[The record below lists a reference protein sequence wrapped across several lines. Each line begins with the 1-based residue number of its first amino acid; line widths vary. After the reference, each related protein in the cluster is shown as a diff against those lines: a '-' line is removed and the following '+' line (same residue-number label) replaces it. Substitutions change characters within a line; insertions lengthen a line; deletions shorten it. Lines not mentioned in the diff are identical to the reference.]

1 MDKRIV
7 EFIRAMRASGV
18 RVSLAEAEDALK
30 AVDMTGSTN
39 REIFREVLRTTL
51 VKDHRNRREFD
62 YFFPLFFAASK
73 PPMQNIPDN
82 MSGEDQQKL
91 QDALQSLMGDM
102 EALKQLLK
110 QLIQGQGFSDEQLDQ
125 LAQQSGM
132 ADSTNMNSRRWMER
146 RMQQRAGMRELQ
158 QMIEELLAELEE
170 MGMGQGQL
178 EELRE
183 QLQQNAEGMAE
194 QIAQYAGA
202 TLAENM
208 AQTEPE
214 PKDDVMDVPFQALGA
229 SEVDQIR
236 AEIRRLAARLR
247 SRAALRQRRAK
258 SGKPD
263 IRRTMRAN
271 QRYGGVP
278 LQLQYKTNHVKPSLV
293 VICDVSTSVR
303 YCAEFLLT
311 LIYELQDQVAKT
323 DSFVFNADLAQISP
337 VFRQYETQEAVQRA
351 LDANPPGY
359 YATDL
364 GTSLDTFRRD
374 FMGNMGT
381 RTTVIILGDGR
392 NNYRDPRLDI
402 AEQLQ
407 RKARR
412 LIWFVPEHPSEWGTG
427 DSDMPQYARRSDG
440 CYYVS
445 NLRSLAEAV
454 DSVMADG

>member
-102 EALKQLLK
+102 TALQQLLK

-412 LIWFVPEHPSEWGTG
+412 LIWFVPEHPSLVVTS
-427 DSDMPQYARRSDG
+427 DSDLPHNARRIE
-440 CYYVS
+440 
-445 NLRSLAEAV
+445 R
-454 DSVMADG
+454 